1 VKASKGY
8 WETQKVRA
16 LHIDDN
22 QLLLSQVKYILE
34 SIEPSLEVVSCND
47 PMKAVNVLEN
57 EYFDCVVVDFMMPG
71 LTGIEL
77 AEKIKKVQEIPIIL
91 YTGYGN
97 EELAE
102 KAIIMGIDDYLRKE
116 IYPEHYEDLVE
127 KIMTLSKRESLNKL
141 YHTLVESTRDP
152 IVFLIDFEIVFHN
165 DSFSVLLESKEN
177 LIGKKINEFI
187 YIEEKRNFNN
197 WLQSSEN
204 EPLIFNIQKINS
216 HRVEVKGFSK
226 NIKYQGNDAKLLELR
241 KFNKFRETETNK
253 EIYDERFRSLVEVS
267 PDGII
272 TLNTMGFV
280 TFVNEK
286 FLELTGFEKD
296 EILGKHITNIGTVR
310 RKDLLKH
317 LRTFAQVVRG
327 DVPKPIEF
335 AYKRKDGT
343 PGVGEAHLNTIRIEG
358 KREILLIAR
367 DITNQK
373 KREREFTNLYEYA
386 PDGII
391 QLDLDNKII
400 DINKAGLNLLSTQ
413 KNEVIAKKFTDILNI
428 DSDAEKEIN
437 NLLNKLFRDEDSSR
451 FEIKLPKSNK
461 WLDAHL
467 SLIEL
472 DDDIHGS
479 QLIIRDITERKQL
492 EIKMEKY
499 NKHLEEIVQE
509 RTEKVI
515 DYEKI
520 IAAAKVSSMIAH
532 DLRGPLQTIKNT
544 TYLIKRDIKNA
555 EKYLE
560 YIDKAVKLSN
570 DLLEE
575 FKNQTRQTPL
585 KIIEFNLAE
594 IIEDVLI
601 PVELNSNI
609 RIIKDIEDVRI
620 QGDSFKL
627 KRAFQNLIKNAIEAM
642 PKGGTLEIYFEPLH
656 NEVLIG
662 IRDTG
667 VGMSKKMLKN
677 IFKPFQSTKEDGIGL
692 GMLFIKNVIDAHQ
705 GSIEVESEEGTGTL
719 FKIRLP
725 VTQTQ
730 ENLKDALDRYYI
742 SSIIEN
748 N

>member
-1 VKASKGY
+1 
-8 WETQKVRA
+8 
-16 LHIDDN
+16 
-22 QLLLSQVKYILE
+22 
-34 SIEPSLEVVSCND
+34 
-47 PMKAVNVLEN
+47 
-57 EYFDCVVVDFMMPG
+57 
-71 LTGIEL
+71 
-77 AEKIKKVQEIPIIL
+77 
-91 YTGYGN
+91 
-97 EELAE
+97 
-102 KAIIMGIDDYLRKE
+102 
-116 IYPEHYEDLVE
+116 
-127 KIMTLSKRESLNKL
+127 
-141 YHTLVESTRDP
+141 
-152 IVFLIDFEIVFHN
+152 
-165 DSFSVLLESKEN
+165 
-177 LIGKKINEFI
+177 
-187 YIEEKRNFNN
+187 
-197 WLQSSEN
+197 
-204 EPLIFNIQKINS
+204 
-216 HRVEVKGFSK
+216 
-226 NIKYQGNDAKLLELR
+226 
-241 KFNKFRETETNK
+241 
-253 EIYDERFRSLVEVS
+253 
-267 PDGII
+267 
-272 TLNTMGFV
+272 
-280 TFVNEK
+280 
-286 FLELTGFEKD
+286 
-296 EILGKHITNIGTVR
+296 
-310 RKDLLKH
+310 
-317 LRTFAQVVRG
+317 
-327 DVPKPIEF
+327 
-335 AYKRKDGT
+335 
-343 PGVGEAHLNTIRIEG
+343 
-358 KREILLIAR
+358 
-367 DITNQK
+367 
-373 KREREFTNLYEYA
+373 
-386 PDGII
+386 
-391 QLDLDNKII
+391 
-400 DINKAGLNLLSTQ
+400 
-413 KNEVIAKKFTDILNI
+413 
-428 DSDAEKEIN
+428 
-437 NLLNKLFRDEDSSR
+437 
-451 FEIKLPKSNK
+451 
-461 WLDAHL
+461 
-467 SLIEL
+467 
-472 DDDIHGS
+472 
-479 QLIIRDITERKQL
+479 
-492 EIKMEKY
+492 
-499 NKHLEEIVQE
+499 
-509 RTEKVI
+509 
-515 DYEKI
+515 
-520 IAAAKVSSMIAH
+520 MIAH